1 MRSMCLLT
9 ISIACL
15 FAATAEP
22 AQSQDR
28 RINLFKEDQYA
39 TRRMEVVKKS
49 GEKMSNVIGVQSFD
63 PDSNAFSMEGVAGET
78 TKVPVSDIQIINFEQ
93 AVVRQS
99 PMAQTAAFEVTA
111 KPGTMLKYKV
121 PQNALRIDSGDLIL
135 PASSPVTSTPAPA
148 AAETSAETTNRNTRS
163 VVTDK
168 IAEAKS
174 LTYDPSSKSFL
185 IEVQEVTYT
194 KQTVGSPGVSG
205 IRK

>member
-9 ISIACL
+9 ISIGCL

-22 AQSQDR
+22 ARCQDR
-28 RINLFKEDQYA
+28 RINLFKGDQYA
-39 TRRMEVVKKS
+39 ARRMEVVKKS
-49 GEKMSNVIGVQSFD
+49 GEKMSNVVGVRSFD

-93 AVVRQS
+93 EVVRQS

-135 PASSPVTSTPAPA
+135 PASSPVISTPAPA
-148 AAETSAETTNRNTRS
+148 PAETSTGTTNRKTNS

-194 KQTVGSPGVSG
+194 KQTFGSSGVSG
-205 IRK
+205 IKK

>member
-9 ISIACL
+9 ISIACW

-22 AQSQDR
+22 AQSQDL
-28 RINLFKEDQYA
+28 RINLFKQDQYA
-39 TRRMEVVKKS
+39 TRRMEVVEKK
-49 GEKMSNVIGVQSFD
+49 GKMSNVVGIRSFD
-63 PDSNAFSMEGVAGET
+63 PGSNTFTMEGVAGET
-78 TKVPVSDIQIINFEQ
+78 TQVPMSDIQKINFEQ
-93 AVVRQS
+93 AVVQQS

-121 PQNALRIDSGDLIL
+121 SQNALRIDSGDLIL
-135 PASSPVTSTPAPA
+135 PASSPVTSTPTPA
-148 AAETSAETTNRNTRS
+148 AAKTSAETTNRKTSS

-194 KQTVGSPGVSG
+194 KQIFGSSGVSG
-205 IRK
+205 MRK

>member
-1 MRSMCLLT
+1 MCLLT

-15 FAATAEP
+15 LAATAEP

-39 TRRMEVVKKS
+39 TRRMEVFKKS
-49 GEKMSNVIGVQSFD
+49 GDKMSSVVSIRSFD
-63 PDSNAFSMEGVAGET
+63 SVSNAFSMEGVAGET
-78 TKVPVSDIQIINFEQ
+78 TKVPMSDIQKINFEQ
-93 AVVRQS
+93 AVAHQS
-99 PMAQTAAFEVTA
+99 PMAQTAPFEVTA
-111 KPGTMLKYKV
+111 KPGVMLKYKV

-148 AAETSAETTNRNTRS
+148 TPETSAETPNRKTSS

-168 IAEAKS
+168 ITEAKS

-185 IEVQEVTYT
+185 VEVQEITYT
-194 KQTVGSPGVSG
+194 KQIFGSPGVSG
-205 IRK
+205 IKK